1 MAIDLGRLQTP
12 VPATGPPAAPGRTPE
27 TRWVHPLRRLGS
39 TELFAPRRVPL
50 ADRVAFTQQLAMLL
64 RSGNGLLPSLHAI
77 ASQTRQPLLRRAL
90 ERVHERLES
99 GCNLSDALEQHPQTF
114 DTLYVSIV
122 RAGEATGNLTQSLDR
137 LAAILETRGRVR
149 SQIREAM
156 TYPVFLMVLM
166 TVVVFFMLVYMVPR
180 FGTLFADMG
189 DQLPWSTR
197 LILGAGGFL
206 RSRWWALPPMLLL
219 TGFGIRRAWRM
230 PSVRNAWD
238 RAKLRLPVAGAL
250 FSEDYLFQIFSSLG
264 LLLGSRVPHLE
275 AIGIVRRAIRHAQ
288 YERFFDELAKHVEAG
303 RGVAQAF
310 QEAAFLPA
318 TVKLMIVTGES
329 AGALD
334 EVMLSLGERY
344 RASLE
349 SDIRRLSKLMEPM
362 MLVVMGLMVGFLA
375 VSFILPLFK
384 LSRMV
389 H

>member
-1 MAIDLGRLQTP
+1 MAIDLGKLQAP
-12 VPATGPPAAPGRTPE
+12 APATGPPAAPGRAPE
-27 TRWVHPLRRLGS
+27 TEWVHPLRRLA
-39 TELFAPRRVPL
+39 TTDLFAPRSVPL
-50 ADRVAFTQQLAMLL
+50 SDRVTFTQQLAMLL

-99 GCNLSDALEQHPQTF
+99 GCNLSDALEQHPETF

-122 RAGEATGNLTQSLDR
+122 RAGEATGRLTQSLDR

-149 SQIREAM
+149 AQIREAM
-156 TYPVFLMVLM
+156 TYPVLLMVIM
-166 TVVVFFMLVYMVPR
+166 AVVVVFMLVYMVPR
-180 FGTLFADMG
+180 FGALFGEMG
-189 DQLPWSTR
+189 NELPWSTR
-197 LILGAGGFL
+197 LILQSGGFL
-206 RSRWWALPPMLLL
+206 RSRWWALPPILFL
-219 TGFGIRRAWRM
+219 TGYGIRRFWRM
-230 PSVRNAWD
+230 PSVRDAWD
-238 RAKLRLPVAGAL
+238 RAKLRIPVAGAL
-250 FSEDYLFQIFSSLG
+250 FSEGYLFQLFSSLG

-310 QEAAFLPA
+310 QEATFLPD
-318 TVKLMIVTGES
+318 TVKLMITTGES

-334 EVMLSLGERY
+334 EVMLNLSERY
-344 RASLE
+344 RASME
-349 SDIRRLSKLMEPM
+349 SDIRRLSSLMEPM
-362 MLVVMGLMVGFLA
+362 LLVVMGLMVGFLA

>member
-1 MAIDLGRLQTP
+1 MAIDLGKLQSSA
-12 VPATGPPAAPGRTPE
+12 PAAGAPAAPGRAPE
-27 TRWVHPLRRLGS
+27 TEWVHPLRRLAS
-39 TELFAPRRVPL
+39 ADLFASRNVPL
-50 ADRVAFTQQLAMLL
+50 AERVAFTQQLAMLL

-90 ERVHERLES
+90 ESVHDRLES
-99 GCNLSDALEQHPQTF
+99 GRPLSDALEQHPEIF

-122 RAGEATGNLTQSLDR
+122 RAGEATGNLAQSLDR

-156 TYPVFLMVLM
+156 TYPVFLMVIM
-166 TVVVFFMLVYMVPR
+166 SVVVVFMLVYMVPR
-180 FGTLFADMG
+180 FGTLFGDMG
-189 DQLPWSTR
+189 NQLPWSTR
-197 LILGAGGFL
+197 LILAAGGFL
-206 RSRWWALPPMLLL
+206 RSRWWALPPIMLL
-219 TGFGIRRAWRM
+219 TGYGIRRAWRM

-238 RAKLRLPVAGAL
+238 RAKLQLPVAGAL
-250 FSEDYLFQIFSSLG
+250 FSESYLFQLFSSLG

-275 AIGIVRRAIRHAQ
+275 AIGIVRRAIRHSQ
-288 YERFFDELAKHVEAG
+288 YERFFDELARHVEAG

-310 QEAAFLPA
+310 QEASFLPG
-318 TVKLMIVTGES
+318 TVKLMIATGES

-349 SDIRRLSKLMEPM
+349 TDIRRLSKLMEPM

-375 VSFILPLFK
+375 VSFILPLFR